1 MVRVVGLESTPNI
14 LGDSTEALDRPR
26 RRREEGSFDVA
37 QVPPGLQM
45 ELERRRAT
53 TPQTPPPAAT
63 PPQAT
68 VRTTRSEADIIRE
81 QAELRQKQEEL
92 QRSQGAAKRQQQ
104 AAIAARFEPALN
116 TPAPQFEAPKESF
129 AQFGALAAMMM
140 VMGAM
145 GGGKGLTSATG
156 AMNAMAGMMK
166 GYQEGRKEAYN
177 NAKMQFEQNY
187 KSWQANKSQIKE
199 AFARALKFAPQ
210 DIQSATDKAV
220 AELNAAGATT
230 LAASVKTQGLQAT
243 ANTYAA
249 ASDKADQEIETIGSS
264 IARMTGQTA
273 QRRETGV
280 QLAGDPQRGLPLTL
294 EEIKRRQRDLE
305 TEQKIRAAETKAAE
319 AARRASPR
327 ESSDPQFIVVPGYNN
342 DQPFRATKAERDQ
355 ITGAGLPIQYP
366 TVRPPKDESVKTF
379 AAKNRETGETEF
391 FNIRPDPQTG
401 QYKAPE
407 GYTLVGE
414 AGRGRGQTQAGQN
427 ALTFASR
434 VFGNIQNAAQDLIN
448 ISAMPA
454 TATTPVLSGIIGAD
468 PNTVSGSLVALG
480 ARSITRPEA
489 RAFDQ
494 LSQQLGAALSRIEAQ
509 GLASG
514 STNATIRTFDALR
527 PKAGD
532 NAINM
537 ALYLAKVKQEIIT
550 GISVHEEMQGATDGQ
565 KKKNRDAVR
574 QIDEVIPF
582 DLKDVIDVI
591 RKNKLPLSDSS
602 QKLLRVQPIAPN
614 LQLTTGGNVISP
626 LGGAA
631 PRTPTETPVPAAPAR
646 AAQPER
652 KATFNGRT
660 IVVRGGRWVYED
672 SGEPAQ

>member
-14 LGDSTEALDRPR
+14 LGDSTEMLDRPR
-26 RRREEGSFDVA
+26 RERPVEVA
-37 QVPPGLQM
+37 QVPPELQT
-45 ELERRRAT
+45 EITRRGGGNAT
-53 TPQTPPPAAT
+53 VPGAVPVRSTIQPPAAT
-63 PPQAT
+63 T
-68 VRTTRSEADIIRE
+68 SGRSEADIIRDQE
-81 QAELRQKQEEL
+81 ALRARAEEL
-92 QRSQGAAKRQQQ
+92 QRSQGAAKRKQQ

-116 TPAPQFEAPKESF
+116 APAPQFEAPKESF

-230 LAASVKTQGLQAT
+230 LAAAVKTQGLQAT

-294 EEIKRRQRDLE
+294 EEIKRRQRELE

-342 DQPFRATKAERDQ
+342 NQPFRATKEERDQ

-366 TVRPPKDESVKTF
+366 TVRAQKDETLKTF

-391 FNIRPDPQTG
+391 FSIRPDPQTG

-468 PNTVSGSLVALG
+468 PNTISGSLVALG
-480 ARSITRPEA
+480 ARKITRPEA

-494 LSQQLGAALSRIEAQ
+494 LSVQLGAALSRIEAQ

-537 ALYLAKVKQEIIT
+537 ALYLAKVKQEIVT
-550 GISVHEEMQGATDGQ
+550 GISVHEEMQGATEGQ
-565 KKKNRDAVR
+565 KKKNSEAIK

-582 DLKDVIDVI
+582 DLKDVINVI

-602 QKLLRVQPIAPN
+602 QQLLRVEPIAPN
-614 LQLTTGGNVISP
+614 LQLGPNARPITPSGAPATGG
-626 LGGAA
+626 
-631 PRTPTETPVPAAPAR
+631 AAPAR

-652 KATFNGRT
+652 KATLNGRT